1 MKDKIL
7 RRLGEHGIEL
17 CTCIP
22 LSSCKITREY
32 LLLKNGFSPDANA
45 IFRGTVFIFALP
57 YRTPHLEEPNISAY
71 AIPEDYHRFVEALMD
86 EIIPEL
92 RRECPEH
99 KFAGFADTSP
109 IDEREVAVASGLGMV
124 GKNGLVIT
132 ERYSSYFFLGEIITS
147 AEVGDPPRAAA
158 LCEDCGA
165 CKAACPYHLSGRCL
179 SAITQK
185 KQELTAEE
193 EAAIVKHGTA
203 WGCDICQEVCP
214 HTRRA
219 SEAGSIYTKIP
230 YFKENLTPRLTSDMV
245 RSMSE
250 ESFSRRA
257 YSWRGRETIIRNLE
271 LLEKSKKDRR
281 D

>member
-7 RRLGEHGIEL
+7 QHLREHGIEL

-22 LSSCKITREY
+22 LASCKICRAY
-32 LLLKNGFSPDANA
+32 LLLKNGFLPDANA
-45 IFRGTVFIFALP
+45 IYRGTVFIFAIP
-57 YRTPHLEEPNISAY
+57 YCTPLREQPNISAY
-71 AIPEDYHRFVEALMD
+71 AIPEDYHRFIADLMD
-86 EIIPEL
+86 DVIPKL
-92 RRECPEH
+92 RLEYPEH

-109 IDEREVAVASGLGMV
+109 IDEREAAVASGLGII
-124 GKNGLVIT
+124 GKNRLVIT

-147 AEVGDPPRAAA
+147 AEIGDPPRAAA
-158 LCEDCGA
+158 FCEDCGA
-165 CKAACPYHLSGRCL
+165 CAAACPYHLSGRCL

-193 EAAIVKHGTA
+193 EAAILKHGTA
-203 WGCDICQEVCP
+203 WGCDICQVVCP

-219 SEAGSIYTKIP
+219 RESGSIYTKIP
-230 YFKENLTPRLTSDMV
+230 YFKENLTPRLTSDMI

-250 ESFSRRA
+250 EGFSRRA

-271 LLEKSKKDRR
+271 LLEKGKTENRE
-281 D
+281 